1 MRELLKQ
8 SGYKILEARGIPAPF
23 PAAVGNSLFART
35 MLRLNRA
42 LIRMSKGLFSYQIFI
57 RAEAKPTV
65 NNLLRETISGS
76 SALKAQV
83 LTQAA

>member
-1 MRELLKQ
+1 MRELLKE
-8 SGYKILEARGIPAPF
+8 SGYKILEVRGIPAPF
-23 PAAVGNSLFART
+23 PVAIGNNIFARA
-35 MLRLNRA
+35 MLGLNRA

-76 SALKAQV
+76 SALKAV
-83 LTQAA
+83 VFTQAA

>member
-1 MRELLKQ
+1 
-8 SGYKILEARGIPAPF
+8 
-23 PAAVGNSLFART
+23 

-42 LIRMSKGLFSYQIFI
+42 LIRMSKGWFSYWIFI

-65 NNLLRETISGS
+65 NNLLRETMSGS
-76 SALKAQV
+76 SALKAEV

>member
-1 MRELLKQ
+1 MMYWRSAL
-8 SGYKILEARGIPAPF
+8 
-23 PAAVGNSLFART
+23 
-35 MLRLNRA
+35 LRLNTA

-76 SALKAQV
+76 SALKAEA

>member
-1 MRELLKQ
+1 MYWR
-8 SGYKILEARGIPAPF
+8 S
-23 PAAVGNSLFART
+23 S
-35 MLRLNRA
+35 MLRLNTA

-76 SALKAQV
+76 SALKAEV